1 MPRSLI
7 VLSALVGAAS
17 LAVAVA
23 LGPVP
28 VGRATQFLVVLLG
41 VAPLVVALLA
51 GNRHRRVL
59 GTVTGTAGVLLVV
72 VGVWTT
78 AASGSLQLLTMD
90 FPVLDVLTNAATTLA
105 PPALVAAGLLL
116 VLAGLAGRLGD
127 RVLGGTATVGAVL
140 FGLVVAAALF
150 ARAFWTLSYLNGAV
164 QRAPL
169 VAAAVTGTATV
180 LLIVVVT
187 RWWSVAALTVPAP
200 APAAPSAPGSA
211 RRSLVRWG
219 ALALLVVV
227 VATAALWSRNRI
239 SDRLDLGTLLA
250 DPALAGCVASAVGG
264 PADGQVS
271 ERELSGVTQL
281 DCVGGSGAGEQ
292 ISTLTGIDS
301 LPNLSGLSLGT
312 NAISDLGPLA
322 GLPELRSLAVTNNA
336 VSDLG
341 PLAGLP
347 YLADLGLS
355 GNRISDLTP
364 LAGLTSLRHLG
375 LTGNQISDL
384 TPLADLTQLEDV
396 DLYGNQVTDVT
407 PLAGLAALDHV
418 GLVGNQVT
426 DPSPLCRLTRLTHLD
441 LTANQVRDAGTL
453 IGCPA
458 VEQLSLGGNPLVD
471 LTPLLQLPSLLGVD
485 LSETDPTGLTGIEE
499 LRAAGIYVGGLA

>member
-1 MPRSLI
+1 M
-7 VLSALVGAAS
+7 GAAS

-28 VGRATQFLVVLLG
+28 VGPATQFLVVLLG
-41 VAPLVVALLA
+41 AAPLVVALLA
-51 GNRHRRVL
+51 GSRHRRVL

-90 FPVLDVLTNAATTLA
+90 VPVLDVLTNAASTLA
-105 PPALVAAGLLL
+105 PPALVATGLLL

-127 RVLGGTATVGAVL
+127 RVLGGTAAVDAVL
-140 FGLVVAAALF
+140 FGLVVSAALF

-169 VAAAVTGTATV
+169 VAAAVTGTASV

-187 RWWSVAALTVPAP
+187 RWWSVAAPTTPGPAAAP
-200 APAAPSAPGSA
+200 AVTVPGSA
-211 RRSLVRWG
+211 RRGLARWG

-239 SDRLDLGTLLA
+239 SDRLDLGTLFA
-250 DPALAGCVASAVGG
+250 DPALAGCVASAMGG

-281 DCVGGSGAGEQ
+281 DCVGGSGTGAQ
-292 ISTLTGIDS
+292 ISTLTGIDN
-301 LPNLSGLSLGT
+301 LPDLSGLSLGA
-312 NAISDLGPLA
+312 NAISDLGPLT
-322 GLPELRSLAVTNNA
+322 GLPELRSLAVTDNA

-375 LTGNQISDL
+375 LAGNQIGDL
-384 TPLADLTQLEDV
+384 SPLAGLTQLEDV
-396 DLYGNQVTDVT
+396 DLYGNQVTDVA

-418 GLVGNQVT
+418 GLVANQVT
-426 DPSPLCRLTRLTHLD
+426 DPSPLCRLPRLTHLD

-453 IGCPA
+453 TGCPA

-471 LTPLLQLPSLLGVD
+471 LTPLRQLPSLLGVD
-485 LSETDPTGLTGIEE
+485 LSETDPTGLTGVEE
-499 LRAAGIYVGGLA
+499 LRAAGVYVGGLA